1 MPRVCTICIHPAR
14 GAIDDGLEAGQSL
27 RDVASR
33 YALSKSAVDRHRDNH
48 LPAHLAQDGA
58 DLQTEFQGARQADQQ
73 RLKQLRWN
81 ARAVMKA
88 LQGWGDV
95 RTPEEWQAACEDARQ
110 RYQSGR
116 FLLERL
122 GAERFLDPQ
131 LMGTLW
137 RLRQDLLEEYG
148 TASPAMTMVIDL
160 AVMSYYNALRIQ
172 GWIGDLAL
180 AIEQELFAE
189 ESLKVKLRQQ
199 YGAQFDGLAVEE
211 ALRRLRE
218 QLLPLFERTNR
229 QLVENLRVLQQR
241 RPGALPAVA
250 IGRAGQVNLGQQ
262 QVNLHRS
269 NGRASPPGAPR

>member
-1 MPRVCTICIHPAR
+1 MPRLCTICTHPAR
-14 GAIDDGLEAGQSL
+14 AAIDERLITGLSIRSISGQYGL
-27 RDVASR
+27 R
-33 YALSKSAVDRHRDNH
+33 KSAVHRHRGRH
-48 LPAHLAQDGA
+48 LPAALAQDGA
-58 DLQTEFQGARQADQQ
+58 DLQAEFQAARQADQQ

-95 RTPEEWQAACEDARQ
+95 RTVEEWQTTCEDARK

-116 FLLERL
+116 FLIERL

-131 LMGTLW
+131 LMATLW
-137 RLRQDLLEEYG
+137 QLRQGLIEEYG
-148 TASPAMTMVIDL
+148 TASPATTMVIDL
-160 AVMSYYNALRIQ
+160 AVMSYYNALRVE
-172 GWIGDLAL
+172 GWVGDLAL
-180 AIEQELFAE
+180 VIEHELFAE
-189 ESLKVKLRQQ
+189 DSLRVKLGRQ

-211 ALRRLRE
+211 TLRRLRE

-250 IGRAGQVNLGQQ
+250 IGRAGQVNVAQQ
-262 QVNLHRS
+262 QVNIQRRD
-269 NGRASPPGAPR
+269 GRALPLVEPR